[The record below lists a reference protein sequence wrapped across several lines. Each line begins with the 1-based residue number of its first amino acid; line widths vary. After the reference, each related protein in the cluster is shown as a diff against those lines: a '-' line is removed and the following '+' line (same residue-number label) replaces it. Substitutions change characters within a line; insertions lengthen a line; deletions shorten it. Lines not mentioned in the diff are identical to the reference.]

1 MGLLGYPVPGVLSCE
16 VRVRD
21 LCPLPL
27 IMHLSQPARRVMA
40 TLLSLP
46 SQDAITANCIGEFCV
61 GEWPVI
67 EHTEG
72 GKTLII

>member
-1 MGLLGYPVPGVLSCE
+1 MGMLSHPVPGVLSCK
-16 VRVRD
+16 VQVRD

-27 IMHLSQPARRVMA
+27 IMLSSQLARRVMA
-40 TLLSLP
+40 TLLRLP